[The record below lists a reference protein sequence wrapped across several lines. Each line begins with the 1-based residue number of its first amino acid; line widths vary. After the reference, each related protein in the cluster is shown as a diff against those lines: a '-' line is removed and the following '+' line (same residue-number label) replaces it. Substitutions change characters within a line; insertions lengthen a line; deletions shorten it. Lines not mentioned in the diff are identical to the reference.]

1 MGFSEESFFK
11 ATYKKI
17 YSLLDARIDY
27 MKKTNGDAGNSDNE
41 QKALQKL
48 DKFLG

>member
-17 YSLLDARIDY
+17 YSLLEARSDY
-27 MKKTNGDAGNSDNE
+27 INQTSTAVNTDNE
-41 QKALQKL
+41 NKALQRL
-48 DKFLG
+48 DNFLG